1 MKKIFLIFLTL
12 AILSG
17 GVLFLVKQK
26 SSSPSTSQCQVK
38 KITYYYLD
46 NCPWCQKIKSEGT
59 LDKIESLGVKIN
71 KINAAIGPIFHKIT
85 GVPTFVINGKIY
97 PGYKTFEELRNLLGC
112 PK

>member
-1 MKKIFLIFLTL
+1 MKKIFLI
-12 AILSG
+12 ILILVILMG
-17 GVLFLVKQK
+17 GAWFFIKQK
-26 SSSPSTSQCQVK
+26 SSSTFTSQCRVK

-46 NCPWCQKIKSEGT
+46 NCPWCQKIESEGT
-59 LDKIESLGVKIN
+59 LDKIEALGIKIN